1 METPIFSS
9 IGTTTKK
16 ESLILND
23 RIDDSSALV
32 FICEHPYSGY
42 YGSTVPDKPEPQ
54 SMYLITDQN
63 YDSDMIIRSIQAV
76 KKHFDY
82 DFDAVPGLISF
93 LNKDFGMIR
102 VQCVSYQ
109 HVPRLIRALRKEN
122 IGFMPMRNF
131 PSFEGIVRVTKYF
144 KTEEAR
150 PGIFLDIGNP
160 NFAYLHIEK
169 EIEWNVFEKIYRDV
183 SNNITDFSFDAAL
196 AKMYNEKG
204 ILDFIR
210 IYDEKR
216 SVEKL
221 EIIHNK
227 FKDIIQKY

>member
-1 METPIFSS
+1 MDTHIFSS

-16 ESLILND
+16 ENLILND
-23 RIDDSSALV
+23 RIDDSSSLM

-63 YDSDMIIRSIQAV
+63 YDSDTVIRSIQAV
-76 KKHFDY
+76 KKHFEY
-82 DFDAVPGLISF
+82 DFDAVPGYITF
-93 LNKDFGMIR
+93 LNKDLGMIR

-109 HVPRLIRALRKEN
+109 HVPGLIRAFRKEN
-122 IGFMPMRNF
+122 IGFMPMRKF

-144 KTEEAR
+144 KTEEVK
-150 PGIFLDIGNP
+150 PGIFLDTGNP
-160 NFAYLHIEK
+160 NFAYLHIDGQL
-169 EIEWNVFEKIYRDV
+169 EWSIFEKIYRDV

-196 AKMYNEKG
+196 ATMYNEKG

-221 EIIHNK
+221 DIIHKRFRDVINK
-227 FKDIIQKY
+227 Q